1 MPLTQVTYPGWT
13 LDAAVGASFG
23 TTSSNLALP
32 GTPSGDS
39 LVRLVNVGS
48 WPIWFTL
55 GGSAVVATPATGAV
69 VMPGQELFLVRG
81 SATYIAGIILGGNSG
96 FGLANISTGN

>member
-1 MPLTQVTYPGWT
+1 MALTGVTYPGWT
-13 LDAAVGASFG
+13 LDAAVGAAFG

-32 GTPSGDS
+32 GTPSGDT

-55 GGSAVVATPATGAV
+55 GGSSVAATVATGSV

-81 SATYIAGIILGGNSG
+81 SATYIAGIILGGNG
-96 FGLANISTGN
+96 GTGLANVSTGN